1 MYCSKC
7 GQYNENGSQFC
18 RTCGNSLINNS
29 QTQNIVNNDVV
40 SDEEFEKKLRGTK
53 WFSITL
59 SVINSITLLA
69 GIYLKNWYIV
79 FLELV
84 IITVLILFYVLTK
97 KRMIAGPIIGIVL
110 GILYIMSFNI
120 ISIALGIVVI
130 LDSIVM
136 YKYISNKNKN

>member
-120 ISIALGIVVI
+120 ISISLGIVVI